1 MVEPR
6 LRYGKPDPAVVSFVD
21 SSDAD
26 DGNGN
31 VTFMSAPVP
40 VTVTSV
46 AFRFVVFRS
55 AEDDADADAEE
66 LLPFDVPDVL
76 EQAETAKTKAGIVL
90 MAAIRANFEVT
101 ASAYRS
107 IRSKSCSYM
116 PAISFVDAFIDMAER
131 VYTEPS
137 GQPDR

>member
-1 MVEPR
+1 MIVEPSFAAV
-6 LRYGKPDPAVVSFVD
+6 PDPAVVSFVD

-31 VTFMSAPVP
+31 VTFMSALVP

-107 IRSKSCSYM
+107 TRSKSCSYM
-116 PAISFVDAFIDMAER
+116 PAISLSTRSSTWRNGSLHRTVRAA
-131 VYTEPS
+131 
-137 GQPDR
+137 